1 MKVKLLE
8 ISPHCLC
15 SGVNYRVC
23 LFYIA
28 KYIIRTKCFPGPL
41 AFLASAYRT
50 ISSALIDAERLLELL
65 KTEPSIKETP
75 GAKDLRISNCE
86 VEFDDVCFSYDE
98 RKATLKNVSFFAPG
112 GKTIAFVGETGGG
125 KSTMLKLMDRFYD
138 VKSGSIKIDG
148 QDIRDVT
155 MHR

>member
-1 MKVKLLE
+1 M
-8 ISPHCLC
+8 
-15 SGVNYRVC
+15 
-23 LFYIA
+23 
-28 KYIIRTKCFPGPL
+28 TKFSPGPL
-41 AFLASAYRT
+41 AFLATAYRS
-50 ISSALIDAERLLELL
+50 ISSSLMDAERLLELL
-65 KTEPSIKETP
+65 KTEPSIKDIP
-75 GAKDLRISNCE
+75 GAKELEITKCE
-86 VEFDDVCFSYDE
+86 VEFDDVCFSYDD
-98 RKATLKNVSFFAPG
+98 RKATLKNVSFTAPG